1 MSPWVPVVLTF
12 SVGCVALYFTS
23 RQILS
28 GLDRARR
35 EKAIDMLMKW
45 SEFTQ
50 PETSSVTRLVE
61 DLDDSQCLAIMT
73 TTTLEISVKHHD
85 HLVNILQLRFPDIDK
100 QLAGMKSKTNKTYQ
114 IEGRYLLYIRYIA
127 VRYLNMLE
135 SILSSWSSGIAD
147 REIIKSEFSFLFDPT
162 KSRTAMA
169 KLRERLGNETFPALN
184 LFINELKSTKESK
197 SKSVWREML
206 SLWR

>member
-1 MSPWVPVVLTF
+1 MSPWTPVILTF
-12 SVGCVALYFTS
+12 VVGVVGLYFTS

-45 SEFTQ
+45 SEFNQ
-50 PETSSVTRLVE
+50 PETSSVTRLIE
-61 DLDDSQCLAIMT
+61 SLDDAQCLAIST
-73 TTTLEISVKHHD
+73 TTTLEINVRHHD

-100 QLAGMKSKTNKTYQ
+100 QLTEMKKGRTLYQ

-147 REIIKSEFSFLFDPT
+147 REIIKHEFSFLFDPT
-162 KSRTAMA
+162 KSKTAMA
-169 KLRERLGNETFPALN
+169 KLREKLGNDSFPAIN
-184 LFINELKSTKESK
+184 LFINELKSSKETKNNT
-197 SKSVWREML
+197 VWREML